1 MCNIIVFNNA
11 VIYIHYIIVHA
22 IYEMRIYV
30 HTNNVLDFKPIL
42 LKFQLIFQIA
52 RNCCMPADK
61 TIEKKSMKL
70 IFTTK

>member
-1 MCNIIVFNNA
+1 
-11 VIYIHYIIVHA
+11 
-22 IYEMRIYV
+22 MRIYV

-52 RNCCMPADK
+52 RNCCMPTDK